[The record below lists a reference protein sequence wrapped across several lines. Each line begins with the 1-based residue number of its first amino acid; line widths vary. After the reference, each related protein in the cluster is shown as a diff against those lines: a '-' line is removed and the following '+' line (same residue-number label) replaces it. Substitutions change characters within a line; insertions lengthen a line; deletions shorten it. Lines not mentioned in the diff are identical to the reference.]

1 VHALGGVA
9 IELARP
15 AGVEPVFSRPYR
27 DLDLITTAEHRRAF
41 AGVMEAVGYEPDEQF
56 NALNGR
62 RRLLFWDAA
71 RARQVDVFVDAFEM
85 CHSIPLLEGEPGSL
99 TVPLAELL
107 LTKLQIVELNEKDA
121 QDVVNL
127 LATQPEGAID
137 ADRVAALCAADWGL
151 WRTVSLNLDRV
162 AAYSQKLA
170 GPRHVL
176 ESTSRL
182 RERIDAAPKPRRWR
196 ARALIG
202 DRVRWYDE
210 PEEVR

>member
-1 VHALGGVA
+1 MLGGVA
-9 IELARP
+9 IELSTP
-15 AGVEPVFSRPYR
+15 AGAEPVFRRPYR
-27 DLDLITTAEHRRAF
+27 DLDLITTAADRRSLAEM
-41 AGVMEAVGYEPDEQF
+41 MEAVGYEPDEQF
-56 NALNGR
+56 NAMNGR

-71 RARQVDVFVDAFEM
+71 RARQVDAFVGSFEM
-85 CHSIPLLEGEPGSL
+85 CHSIPLLDGDPVSP

-107 LTKLQIVELNEKDA
+107 LTKLQIVELNDKDA

-127 LATQPEGAID
+127 LVTQPEGAID
-137 ADRVAALCAADWGL
+137 ADRIAALCVADWGL

-162 AAYSQKLA
+162 VAYANGLPVA
-170 GPRHVL
+170 GLIRGR
-176 ESTSRL
+176 TDRL
-182 RERIDAAPKPRRWR
+182 RERIDAAPKPLRWR